1 MSPRV
6 RRALRYAAPYG
17 IVFAI
22 MRIVFRLAR
31 HAAARDALIDAGLIG
46 AWMFVLAFGTKFFF
60 PSFGERRPRPN
71 SN

>member
-1 MSPRV
+1 
-6 RRALRYAAPYG
+6 
-17 IVFAI
+17 